1 MLAEF
6 AQAHG
11 WSAEEL
17 LSDEVKKCERE
28 FRKQERRKLQA

>member
-17 LSDEVKKCERE
+17 LSDEVKKRE
-28 FRKQERRKLQA
+28 HQLRQQERRNSRA